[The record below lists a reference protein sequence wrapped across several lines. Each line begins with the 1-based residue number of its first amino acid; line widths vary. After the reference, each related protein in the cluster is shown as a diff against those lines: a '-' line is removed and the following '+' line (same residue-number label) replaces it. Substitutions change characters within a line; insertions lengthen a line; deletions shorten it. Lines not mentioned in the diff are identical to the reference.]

1 MNRIDLIASLCKS
14 SEVICDIGCDHAQV
28 IVKAIKNYGV
38 KYGYA
43 CDKCYI
49 SHVVPSKKWKESKYN
64 KYGKR
69 QQ

>member
-1 MNRIDLIASLCKS
+1 MP
-14 SEVICDIGCDHAQV
+14 
-28 IVKAIKNYGV
+28 IVKRCCVCGRVADNPHDARPYKD
-38 KYGYA
+38 YGYA